1 MRLLLLITII
11 TSTSFAFSQEF
22 KDYEL
27 QPYNKEFRYKLID
40 ENTVV
45 DEDDSLEALI
55 IIFKHPVFENA
66 QLSFRN
72 NPQLK
77 EIKLFM
83 PNQEIIKFISENNL
97 QSLTYLFI
105 ERYGGNTLEIPSF
118 PGLEHL
124 TIKSSTLESLNM
136 VNAALDKVIILDIE
150 APKLTEWKTSASM
163 PNVELINLQAQLL
176 SNFPIE
182 QMPKI
187 FEFMFSCSFKVLP
200 NGLCDYSDL
209 RLISFTNY
217 APLIPDDC
225 LITKIENCVYSNL
238 TIYNKIDGEKI
249 HEILSKDQIDK

>member
-1 MRLLLLITII
+1 MRLLILITFI
-11 TSTSFAFSQEF
+11 TSTSFAFTQEF

-27 QPYNKEFRYKLID
+27 RPYNKEFRYKLID

-45 DEDDSLEALI
+45 DKDDSLEALI
-55 IIFKHPVFENA
+55 IIFNNPVYENA
-66 QLSFRN
+66 QLSISN

-105 ERYGGNTLEIPSF
+105 ERYAGIALEIPPFS
-118 PGLEHL
+118 GLEHL
-124 TIKSSTLESLNM
+124 TIKSSTVESLMM
-136 VNAALDKVIILDIE
+136 VNTVLDKVIILDIE
-150 APKLTEWKTSASM
+150 APKLIEWKTATVI
-163 PNVELINLQAQLL
+163 PNVELINLQAPLL
-176 SNFPIE
+176 SYFPIE

-187 FEFMFSCSFKVLP
+187 FEFMFSCSFKMLP
-200 NGLCDYSDL
+200 SGLCDYSDL

-217 APLIPDDC
+217 TPLTPDAC

-249 HEILSKDQIDK
+249 LEFLSKDQIDK